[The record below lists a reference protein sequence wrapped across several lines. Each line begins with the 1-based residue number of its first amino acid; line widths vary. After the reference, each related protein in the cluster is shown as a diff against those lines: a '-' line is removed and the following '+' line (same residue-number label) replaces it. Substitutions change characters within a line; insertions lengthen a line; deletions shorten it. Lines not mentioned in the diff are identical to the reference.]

1 MTTPLPIKTDVA
13 DRLQVRVYLDRTAMG
28 AAAGADVIASM
39 KDLLAKQD
47 RIRMVF
53 ASAASQRELL
63 RELSEAPDLDWS
75 RVTVFHMDEY
85 LGLPSDAPQQFSMFL
100 EEHLF
105 RHVRPGEVHLINSAN
120 DVEDECARYGTLIR
134 AARIDIVCLGIGENG
149 HLAFNDPHVAD
160 FSDRAVVKPV
170 ILDIASR
177 QQQVHDGAF
186 RTLDAVPKAA
196 LTLTI
201 PTLMSGK
208 RLYCVVPGT
217 NKHAAVHAA
226 LYGPIERNCPASVL
240 RCHPKCILYLD
251 ADSYGPDHLRL

>member
-1 MTTPLPIKTDVA
+1 MTTPSPITTDVV

-28 AAAGADVIASM
+28 AAAGADVIATM
-39 KDLLAKQD
+39 KDLLAKRD

-53 ASAASQRELL
+53 AAAASQDELL
-63 RELSEAPDLDWS
+63 RELSGAADLDWS
-75 RVTVFHMDEY
+75 RVTAFHMDEY
-85 LGLPSDAPQQFSMFL
+85 LGLPSEAPQQFSRFL

-105 RHVRPGEVHLINSAN
+105 RHVRPGEVHLIDSSN
-120 DVEDECARYGTLIR
+120 DVEAECARYGNLIR
-134 AARIDIVCLGIGENG
+134 RAAIDIVCLGIGENG

-160 FSDRAVVKPV
+160 FTDPAVVKPV

-186 RTLDAVPKAA
+186 RSLDAVPKAA

-201 PTLMSGK
+201 PTLMSGR

-217 NKHAAVHAA
+217 SKHAAVHAA
-226 LYGPIERNCPASVL
+226 LYGPMARSCPASVL
-240 RCHPKCILYLD
+240 RRHPACILYLD
-251 ADSYGPDHLRL
+251 ADSYGQGGSAL

>member
-1 MTTPLPIKTDVA
+1 VV

-63 RELSEAPDLDWS
+63 RELSEAADLDWS
-75 RVTVFHMDEY
+75 RITVFHMDEY

-105 RHVRPGEVHLINSAN
+105 RHVRPGEVHLINSGNAM
-120 DVEDECARYGTLIR
+120 DAECARYGTLIR
-134 AARIDIVCLGIGENG
+134 AAAIDIVCLGIGENG

-160 FSDRAVVKPV
+160 FSDPAAVKPV
-170 ILDIASR
+170 VLDVASR
-177 QQQVHDGAF
+177 QQQVNDGAF
-186 RTLDAVPKAA
+186 RTLGEVPEAA

-208 RLYCVVPGT
+208 RLHCVVPGAT
-217 NKHAAVHAA
+217 KRAAVQAA
-226 LYGPIERNCPASVL
+226 LYGPIARSCPASVL
-240 RCHPKCILYLD
+240 RRHPACILYVD
-251 ADSYGPDHLRL
+251 ADSYGQGHSAL